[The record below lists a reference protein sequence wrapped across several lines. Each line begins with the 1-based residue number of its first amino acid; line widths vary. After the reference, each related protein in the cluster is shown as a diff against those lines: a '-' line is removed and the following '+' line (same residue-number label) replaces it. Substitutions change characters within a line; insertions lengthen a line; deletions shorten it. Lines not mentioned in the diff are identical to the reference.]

1 MQKYSQKYIKERTL
15 ELYDSLPQEKSERIK
30 QIAVRDEILELNK
43 SFFTYMVS
51 TMFINNSYISF
62 EDRLQTAYCQFLSC
76 WWWYK
81 WNGDE
86 SHKGYR
92 DDLSFAVFF
101 LPRLKEMIK
110 RELDE
115 VGYSVRRSLCMKV
128 GDQIGKH
135 WAQVTYEDLSDPRVN
150 LSSQDLNALKAIFG
164 TLYPVDMDSVENYF
178 SGDDFKPWEEPE
190 FSISLEFDTIE
201 ELIMYEMQENES
213 KLSDKYLKKM
223 SDMYQIDFDVLVEAR
238 PRAEEMLYRRLKESL
253 KNRNRD

>member
-1 MQKYSQKYIKERTL
+1 MQKYSQKYIKERTI
-15 ELYDSLPQEKSERIK
+15 ELYDSLPQEKSERVK

-76 WWWYK
+76 WWWYRWK
-81 WNGDE
+81 GDDT
-86 SHKGYR
+86 HKGYR

-128 GDQIGKH
+128 GEQIGKH
-135 WAQVTYEDLSDPRVN
+135 WAQVTYEDLSDPRVK

-164 TLYPVDMDSVENYF
+164 TLYPVDMDSVENYVP
-178 SGDDFKPWEEPE
+178 GDDFKPGEEPE
-190 FSISLEFDTIE
+190 FSITLEFDTIE

-223 SDMYQIDFDVLVEAR
+223 SDIYQIDYSVLLSAR
-238 PRAEEMLYRRLKESL
+238 PKAEEMLYRRLKESL
-253 KNRNRD
+253 KNRHLD